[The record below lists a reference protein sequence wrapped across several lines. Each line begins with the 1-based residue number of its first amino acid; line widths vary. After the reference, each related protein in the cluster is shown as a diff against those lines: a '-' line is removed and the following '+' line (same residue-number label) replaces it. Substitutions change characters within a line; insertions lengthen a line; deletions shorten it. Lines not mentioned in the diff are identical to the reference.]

1 MQLAV
6 IDRLNGVAQAAM
18 PDGANKTQREAA
30 KTPGQGFGELL
41 LAQAQKAAGPQAPAA
56 ANVGEEPAGG
66 VNFSKHALSRVEE
79 RGIELT
85 PDLMDKLA
93 GSVERAQEK
102 GAVNIL
108 AFGAEQAFIINVPH
122 NRVITTI
129 SQAEMKEKIFTNID
143 AAILL

>member
-6 IDRLNGVAQAAM
+6 IDRLSGLAQTAI
-18 PDGANKTQREAA
+18 PDGQNKTHIVAA
-30 KTPGQGFGELL
+30 KTPGEGFGELL
-41 LAQAQKAAGPQAPAA
+41 LAQAQKAAPNVAVPAI
-56 ANVGEEPAGG
+56 EEPVGG

>member
-1 MQLAV
+1 MAV
-6 IDRLNGVAQAAM
+6 IDRIG
-18 PDGANKTQREAA
+18 GAPQGMAPETQNKPKQAA
-30 KTPGQGFGELL
+30 KTPGQGFGEMLM
-41 LAQAQKAAGPQAPAA
+41 AQAQIAQAPAA
-56 ANVGEEPAGG
+56 AETPQPG

-85 PDLMDKLA
+85 PDLMDRLA

-122 NRVITTI
+122 NRVITTM

>member
-1 MQLAV
+1 MAV
-6 IDRLNGVAQAAM
+6 
-18 PDGANKTQREAA
+18 
-30 KTPGQGFGELL
+30 
-41 LAQAQKAAGPQAPAA
+41 PAI
-56 ANVGEEPAGG
+56 EEPVGG

>member
-1 MQLAV
+1 M
-6 IDRLNGVAQAAM
+6 IDRVKGVGQVMPVGQTPPQAHA
-18 PDGANKTQREAA
+18 PGAKAS
-30 KTPGQGFGELL
+30 FGEIMSQVRQES
-41 LAQAQKAAGPQAPAA
+41 AQPSAPPQSQ
-56 ANVGEEPAGG
+56 GI
-66 VNFSKHALSRVEE
+66 NFSKHAISRAEE

>member
-6 IDRLNGVAQAAM
+6 IDRLSGAAQAAM
-18 PDGANKTQREAA
+18 PDGQNKAQREAA

-41 LAQAQKAAGPQAPAA
+41 LAQAQMAQAAAGAEAGP
-56 ANVGEEPAGG
+56 EAGG

>member
-1 MQLAV
+1 M
-6 IDRLNGVAQAAM
+6 IDRIGAASVTSAAGAAGKTNPAQAERSFGDM
-18 PDGANKTQREAA
+18 LRGAVQ
-30 KTPGQGFGELL
+30 
-41 LAQAQKAAGPQAPAA
+41 QAQNGQPP
-56 ANVGEEPAGG
+56 
-66 VNFSKHALSRVEE
+66 VNFSKHALNRVEE

-93 GSVERAQEK
+93 GSVEKAQEK

-122 NRVITTI
+122 SRVITTI
-129 SQAEMKEKIFTNID
+129 TQDEMKEKIFTNID

>member
-1 MQLAV
+1 MAV
-6 IDRLNGVAQAAM
+6 IDRLSGLAQTAI
-18 PDGANKTQREAA
+18 PDGQNKTQREAA

-41 LAQAQKAAGPQAPAA
+41 LAQAQKAAPNVAVPAI
-56 ANVGEEPAGG
+56 EEPVGG

-108 AFGAEQAFIINVPH
+108 AFWRGAGFYHQCA
-122 NRVITTI
+122 
-129 SQAEMKEKIFTNID
+129 SQSSDNNHFPGRDERKNIY
-143 AAILL
+143 